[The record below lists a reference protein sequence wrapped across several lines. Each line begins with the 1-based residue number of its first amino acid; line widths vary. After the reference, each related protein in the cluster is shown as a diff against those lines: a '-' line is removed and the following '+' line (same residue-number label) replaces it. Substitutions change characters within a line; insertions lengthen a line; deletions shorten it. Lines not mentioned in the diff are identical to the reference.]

1 MQKRYQI
8 GKALLLIG
16 LIAAS
21 IVNAQ
26 TNGALPTPE
35 AVLGFRIGTEKKL
48 ADYHQMID
56 YLRKLDAASDRMQLE
71 NLGKT
76 TEGNGFM
83 MAIISSPA
91 NLRQLDEWKKI
102 QARLADPRDLPE
114 AESAKLLARGK
125 TVVLINCSI
134 HASEVGAAQMSLELA
149 HHLASS
155 NSPAVQQILDNV
167 ITLLVPAHNPD
178 GQLMIVDWYRKNL
191 GTKYETAPMPWL
203 YQKYVGH
210 DNNRDWFMFTQA
222 ETRITVEKIHNVYHP
237 HITLDM
243 HQMGENGA
251 RLFVPPYIDPVEPN
265 VDPIIVGLLN
275 TLGTYVQATL
285 TAQGKSGVVS
295 NAIFDAWTP
304 ARAYPHYHGGLRFLT
319 EAASADYATAVEIPE
334 ERLRGDDFYEARRSS
349 WNFPKPWP
357 GGQWTLRDIVD
368 YDFAAAMAILEH
380 AAHNREFWLKSI
392 LQVQQNAVQEGGF
405 SNPPARGLESPRSR
419 SSYVIPAKQRDPE
432 GLKDLLE
439 IMRLGM
445 VEVYRAT
452 EDFVADGAPFH
463 QGDWIIPLRQPYG
476 RFAKALLENQR
487 YPALRGNSGALRQP
501 YDATAHTLPLFLGVE
516 VFAMNT
522 TPQLPNAPRSSIE
535 NFIKE
540 NRGKFKS
547 GASPVVALD
556 PANTAR
562 YRALNLLL
570 KKNLAVFWAQAPIRN
585 GDEELPAGTILVEGK
600 GREAV
605 LKEIAQQ
612 TGVDMEGLPNKPAG
626 AMYRLQTPRAG
637 LYKSW
642 VANMDEGWTRWVLEQ
657 HDFAYATL
665 TDADIRAGDLHKK
678 FDVIILP
685 DQPRRSLEAGHAAEG
700 MPPQYANGLGEIGIY
715 QLRTFV
721 EQGGTLAALDAA
733 TELPIRNFWI
743 QVRDVTDGLPR
754 QKFNAPGSMLRVLA
768 DTRHP
773 LAYGAR
779 REEAIFFNNSPAFRL
794 DEGKGILTYPRTN
807 LLLSGWLEGEE
818 QLVGQHALVEAP
830 VGAGRVVLFGFRPQF
845 RGQVRATYKFL
856 FNALFYAAAK
866 TVNDPFV
873 EK

>member
-1 MQKRYQI
+1 MQKRYRI
-8 GKALLLIG
+8 SKAFILIG

-21 IVNAQ
+21 IAHPQ

-35 AVLGFRIGTEKKL
+35 SMLGFRIGTEKKL
-48 ADYHQMID
+48 ADYHQMVD
-56 YLRKLDAASDRMQLE
+56 YLRKLDAASERMQLE

-76 TEGNGFM
+76 TEGNDFI

-91 NLRQLDEWKKI
+91 NLRQIEEWRKI
-102 QARLADPRDLPE
+102 QARLVDPRDLPE
-114 AESAKLLARGK
+114 AESANLIIRGK
-125 TVVLINCSI
+125 AVVLINCSI

-149 HHLASS
+149 HHLASN
-155 NSPAVQQILDNV
+155 NSAAVQQILDNV

-191 GTKYETAPMPWL
+191 GTKYEAASMPWL

-222 ETRITVEKIHNVYHP
+222 ETRITVEKIQNVYHP
-237 HITLDM
+237 HITVDM
-243 HQMGENGA
+243 HQMGQNGA
-251 RLFVPPYIDPVEPN
+251 RLFVPPYTDPIEPN
-265 VDPIIVGLLN
+265 VDPIITGLLSA
-275 TLGTYVQATL
+275 LGTHVQATL
-285 TAQGKSGVVS
+285 MAQGKSGVVS

-334 ERLRGDDFYEARRSS
+334 ERLRGDAHYDARRAS
-349 WNFPKPWP
+349 WNFPKPWS
-357 GGQWTLRDIVD
+357 GGKWTLRDIVD
-368 YDFAAAMAILEH
+368 YDFAAATAILEH
-380 AAHNREFWLKSI
+380 AARNREFWLKNL
-392 LQVQQNAVQEGGF
+392 LQVQQNAVNWNEK
-405 SNPPARGLESPRSR
+405 PAA
-419 SSYVIPAKQRDPE
+419 YVIPVNQRDPE
-432 GLKDLLE
+432 GLKNLLE
-439 IMRLGM
+439 VMRIGM

-452 EDFVADGAPFH
+452 EKFIADGAPFR
-463 QGDWIIPLRQPYG
+463 QGDWIIPIRQPYG

-487 YPALRGNSGALRQP
+487 YPALRAGDGALRQP

-516 VFAMNT
+516 VFAINT
-522 TPQLPNAPRSSIE
+522 IPKLPNAPAKLTAAFNDKFVAGAASI
-535 NFIKE
+535 F
-540 NRGKFKS
+540 
-547 GASPVVALD
+547 ALD
-556 PANTAR
+556 PANTAS
-562 YRALNLLL
+562 YRLLNAIL
-570 KKNLAVFWAQAPIRN
+570 KKGLAAFWAQAPIRD
-585 GDEELPAGTILVEGK
+585 GDQEFPIGTIFVNGK
-600 GREAV
+600 GREST
-605 LKEIAQQ
+605 LKEIAQGS
-612 TGVDMEGLPNKPAG
+612 GVDVQGLQTSPTG
-626 AMYRLQTPRAG
+626 AMYRLQSPRVG

-657 HDFAYATL
+657 HDFAYTTL
-665 TDADIRAGDLHKK
+665 TDADIRAGDLHQK
-678 FDVIILP
+678 FEVIILP
-685 DQPRRSLEAGHAAEG
+685 DQPSRSIEAGHDPDRV
-700 MPPQYANGLGEIGIY
+700 PPQYANGLGEIGIH
-715 QLRTFV
+715 QLRMFV
-721 EQGGTLAALDAA
+721 EKGGTLAALDDA

-794 DEGKGILTYPRTN
+794 DEGKGILTYPRAN

-818 QLVGQHALVEAP
+818 QLVGQHALVEVP

-856 FNALFYAAAK
+856 FNALFYTAAK
-866 TVNDPFV
+866 MVHDPF
-873 EK
+873 

>member
-1 MQKRYQI
+1 MQKRYRI
-8 GKALLLIG
+8 GKAFLLIG
-16 LIAAS
+16 LVVAS
-21 IVNAQ
+21 TINAQ

-35 AVLGFRIGTEKKL
+35 SVLGFRIGTEKKL
-48 ADYHQMID
+48 ADYHQMVD
-56 YLRKLDAASDRMQLE
+56 YLRKLDATSDRMQLE

-76 TEGNGFM
+76 TEGNDFM

-91 NLRQLDEWKKI
+91 NLRQLEEWRKI
-102 QARLADPRDLPE
+102 QARLADPRALSETE
-114 AESAKLLARGK
+114 AAKLLARGK
-125 TVVLINCSI
+125 AVVLINCSI

-149 HHLASS
+149 HHLAAG
-155 NSPAVQQILDNV
+155 NSAAVQQILDNV

-191 GTKYETAPMPWL
+191 NTKYEKAPMPWL

-210 DNNRDWFMFTQA
+210 DNNRDWFMFTQV

-237 HITLDM
+237 HITVDM
-243 HQMGENGA
+243 HQMGQNGA
-251 RLFVPPYIDPVEPN
+251 RLFVPPYTDPIEPN
-265 VDPIIVGLLN
+265 VDPIISSLLSA
-275 TLGTYVQATL
+275 LGTHVQATL
-285 TAQGKSGVVS
+285 TAQGKSGVVL

-319 EAASADYATAVEIPE
+319 EAASADYATAVDIPE
-334 ERLRGDDFYEARRSS
+334 EKLQGDDYYNARRSS
-349 WNFPKPWP
+349 WNFPKPWL
-357 GGQWTLRDIVD
+357 GGKWTLRDIID

-380 AAHNREFWLKSI
+380 AARNREFWLKSI
-392 LQVQQNAVQEGGF
+392 WEVQQNAVQNAVQESGF
-405 SNPPARGLESPRSR
+405 SNPPARGLESPRSH
-419 SSYVIPAKQRDPE
+419 SSYVIPANQRDPE
-432 GLKDLLE
+432 GLHALLE

-452 EDFVADGAPFH
+452 EDFVADGAKFH
-463 QGDWIIPLRQPYG
+463 EDDWIIPIRQPYG

-487 YPALRGNSGALRQP
+487 YPALRDNSGALRQP

-516 VFAMNT
+516 VFAINT
-522 TPQLPNAPRSSIE
+522 ILKLPNAPAKLPAAL
-535 NFIKE
+535 ND
-540 NRGKFKS
+540 KFVS
-547 GASPVVALD
+547 GAASLFALD
-556 PANTAR
+556 PANTAS
-562 YRALNLLL
+562 YRLLNSIL
-570 KKNLAVFWAQAPIRN
+570 KKGLAAFWAQTPIRDGN
-585 GDEELPAGTILVEGK
+585 QEFPIGTILVDGK
-600 GREAV
+600 GREST
-605 LKEIAQQ
+605 LKEIAQGRGVEVQGLQ
-612 TGVDMEGLPNKPAG
+612 TRPTG
-626 AMYRLQTPRAG
+626 AMYRLQTPRVG

-657 HDFAYATL
+657 YDFAFTTL
-665 TDADIRAGDLHKK
+665 TDADIRAGDLHQK
-678 FDVIILP
+678 FEVIILP
-685 DQPRRSLEAGHAAEG
+685 DQPSRSIEAGNNRDRV
-700 MPPQYANGLGEIGIY
+700 PPPYANGLGEIGIH
-715 QLRTFV
+715 QLRVFV

-768 DTRHP
+768 EVRHP

-794 DEGKGILTYPRTN
+794 DEGKGILTYPRAN

-818 QLVGQHALVEAP
+818 QLVGQHALVEVP

-866 TVNDPFV
+866 TVNDPF
-873 EK
+873 

>member
-1 MQKRYQI
+1 MQKRDRI
-8 GKALLLIG
+8 SKAFLLIG
-16 LIAAS
+16 LIAAG
-21 IVNAQ
+21 IAHAQ

-56 YLRKLDAASDRMQLE
+56 YLRKLDAASERMQLE

-76 TEGNGFM
+76 TEGNDFM

-91 NLRQLDEWKKI
+91 NLRQLEEWRKI
-102 QARLADPRDLPE
+102 QARLADPRALSETE
-114 AESAKLLARGK
+114 AAKLLARGK

-149 HHLASS
+149 HHLASN
-155 NSPAVQQILDNV
+155 NSPAVQPILDNV

-191 GTKYETAPMPWL
+191 NTKYEKSPMPWL

-237 HITLDM
+237 HITVDM
-243 HQMGENGA
+243 HQMGQNGA
-251 RLFVPPYIDPVEPN
+251 RLFVPPYTDPIEPN
-265 VDPIIVGLLN
+265 VDPIIIGLLSA
-275 TLGTYVQATL
+275 LGTHVQATL
-285 TAQGKSGVVS
+285 TAQGKAGVVL

-319 EAASADYATAVEIPE
+319 EAAGADYATSVEIPE
-334 ERLRGDDFYEARRSS
+334 EKLQGDDYYNARRSS
-349 WNFPKPWP
+349 WNFPKPWL
-357 GGQWTLRDIVD
+357 GGKWTLRDIID

-380 AAHNREFWLKSI
+380 AARNREFWLKSI

-419 SSYVIPAKQRDPE
+419 SSYVIPANQRDPE
-432 GLKDLLE
+432 GLHALLE

-445 VEVYRAT
+445 VEVYCAS
-452 EDFVADGAPFH
+452 EDFVADGAKFRE
-463 QGDWIIPLRQPYG
+463 GDWIIPIRQPYG

-487 YPALRGNSGALRQP
+487 YPALRDNSGALRQP

-516 VFAMNT
+516 VFAINT
-522 TPQLPNAPRSSIE
+522 TPKLPNAPAKLPAAVNDKFIASAASI
-535 NFIKE
+535 F
-540 NRGKFKS
+540 
-547 GASPVVALD
+547 ALD
-556 PANTAR
+556 PANTGS
-562 YRALNLLL
+562 YRALNQLL
-570 KKNLAVFWAQAPIRN
+570 KKNIPVYWAQSPMRDGNQEFPI
-585 GDEELPAGTILVEGK
+585 GTILVDGK
-600 GREAV
+600 GRESA

-612 TGVDMEGLPNKPAG
+612 SGADIQGLSNKPTG
-626 AMYRLQTPRAG
+626 AMYNLQAPRIG

-657 HDFAYATL
+657 YDFAYTTL
-665 TDADIRAGDLHKK
+665 TDADIRAGGLHEK
-678 FDVIILP
+678 FDVIILSHQ
-685 DQPRRSLEAGHAAEG
+685 DAGSIERGHSTEN
-700 MPPQYANGLGEIGIY
+700 MPPAHAYGLGEIGIY

-721 EQGGTLAALDAA
+721 EKGKTLLAFDAA

-743 QVRDVTDGLPR
+743 QIRDVTDGLPR
-754 QKFNAPGSMLRVLA
+754 QKFNAPGSVLRVIA
-768 DTRHP
+768 DTKHP
-773 LAYGAR
+773 LTYGAR

-794 DEGKGILTYPRTN
+794 DEGKGILTYPRSN

-818 QLVGQHALVEAP
+818 HLIGQHALVEAP
-830 VGAGRVVLFGFRPQF
+830 VGAGRVILFGFRPQF
-845 RGQVRATYKFL
+845 RGQVRATYKFF
-856 FNALFYAAAK
+856 FNALFYAVAK
-866 TVNDPFV
+866 TVNDPF
-873 EK
+873 

>member
-1 MQKRYQI
+1 MGTFAIDTAYSQF
-8 GKALLLIG
+8 
-16 LIAAS
+16 
-21 IVNAQ
+21 
-26 TNGALPTPE
+26 NGTLPTPE
-35 AVLGFRIGTEKKL
+35 SVLGFRIGAEKKL
-48 ADYHQMID
+48 ADYHQMVD
-56 YLRKLDAASDRMQLE
+56 YLRKLDTASDRLQLE

-76 TEGNGFM
+76 TEGNDLM

-91 NLRQLDEWKKI
+91 NLRQLDEWRKI
-102 QARLADPRDLPE
+102 QARLADPRDLSE

-125 TVVLINCSI
+125 TFVLINCSI
-134 HASEVGAAQMSLELA
+134 HATEVGAAQMSLELA
-149 HHLASS
+149 YHLASS
-155 NSPAVQQILDNV
+155 NSATVQQILDNV

-178 GQLMIVDWYRKNL
+178 GQLMVVDWYRKNL
-191 GTKYETAPMPWL
+191 GTKYETSPLPWL

-243 HQMGENGA
+243 HQMGQNGA

-285 TAQGKSGVVS
+285 TAQDKSGVVS

-319 EAASADYATAVEIPE
+319 EAASADYATAVDIPA
-334 ERLRGDDFYEARRSS
+334 ERLQGDDYYSARYAS

-357 GGQWTLRDIVD
+357 GGKWTLRDIID

-380 AAHNREFWLKSI
+380 AARNREFWLKSI
-392 LQVQQNAVQEGGF
+392 LQVQQNAVNWGGK
-405 SNPPARGLESPRSR
+405 PAA
-419 SSYVIPAKQRDPE
+419 YVIPANQRDPE

-445 VEVYRAT
+445 VEVYRAS
-452 EDFVADGAPFH
+452 EDFVADGAKFR
-463 QGDWIIPLRQPYG
+463 QGDWIIPIRQPYG
-476 RFAKALLENQR
+476 SFAKALLESQR
-487 YPALRGNSGALRQP
+487 YPALRDNSGALRQP

-516 VFAMNT
+516 IFAINT
-522 TPQLPNAPRSSIE
+522 APKLPNAPVKLPAAVNDKFVSGPASI
-535 NFIKE
+535 F
-540 NRGKFKS
+540 
-547 GASPVVALD
+547 ALD
-556 PANTAR
+556 PANTAS
-562 YRALNLLL
+562 YRLLNAVL
-570 KKNLAVFWAQAPIRN
+570 KNGFSAFWAQTPI
-585 GDEELPAGTILVEGK
+585 GDGDQEFPIGTILVDGK
-600 GREAV
+600 DRESM
-605 LKEIAQQ
+605 LKDIAQGSGVEVQGLQ
-612 TGVDMEGLPNKPAG
+612 TKPAG
-626 AMYRLQTPRAG
+626 AMYRLQTPRVG

-657 HDFAYATL
+657 YDFAYTTL
-665 TDADIRAGDLHKK
+665 TDADIRAGDLHQK
-678 FDVIILP
+678 FEVIILP
-685 DQPRRSLEAGHAAEG
+685 DQPSRSIEAGNSPDRV
-700 MPPQYANGLGEIGIY
+700 PPQYANGLGEIGIH

-721 EQGGTLAALDAA
+721 EQGGTLVALDAA

-743 QVRDVTDGLPR
+743 QVRDVTAGLPA

-794 DEGKGILTYPRTN
+794 DEGKGILTYPRAN

-818 QLVGQHALVEAP
+818 QLVGQHALVEVP

>member
-1 MQKRYQI
+1 MRKRHQI
-8 GKALLLIG
+8 IIFVG
-16 LIAAS
+16 LIWLATHTIAHP
-21 IVNAQ
+21 Q
-26 TNGALPTPE
+26 TNGTLPTPE

-48 ADYHQMID
+48 ADYHQLVD
-56 YLRKLDAASDRMQLE
+56 YLRKLDAASDKIQLE

-76 TEGNGFM
+76 TEGNDFT
-83 MAIISSPA
+83 MAVISSPA
-91 NLRQLDEWKKI
+91 NLRQIEEWRKI
-102 QARLADPRDLPE
+102 QTRLADPRDLPE
-114 AESAKLLARGK
+114 AESAKLMARGK
-125 TVVLINCSI
+125 AVVLINCSI

-149 HHLASS
+149 HHLASG
-155 NSPAVQQILDNV
+155 NSAAVQGILDNV

-178 GQLMIVDWYRKNL
+178 GQLMVADWYRKNL
-191 GTKYETAPMPWL
+191 NTKYEKAPMPWL

-237 HITLDM
+237 HITIDM
-243 HQMGENGA
+243 HQMGQNGA
-251 RLFVPPYIDPVEPN
+251 RLFVPPYTDPIEPN
-265 VDPIIVGLLN
+265 VDPIITGLLSA
-275 TLGTYVQATL
+275 LGTHVQATL
-285 TAQGKSGVVS
+285 TAQDKSGVVL

-319 EAASADYATAVEIPE
+319 EAASADYATSVDIPE
-334 ERLRGDDFYEARRSS
+334 EKLQGDDYYDARRSS

-357 GGQWTLRDIVD
+357 GGTWTLRDIID

-380 AAHNREFWLKSI
+380 AACNREFWLKSL
-392 LQVQQNAVQEGGF
+392 LQVQRIAVNWDGK
-405 SNPPARGLESPRSR
+405 PAA
-419 SSYVIPAKQRDPE
+419 YIIPANQRDPE

-439 IMRLGM
+439 VMRLGM
-445 VEVYRAT
+445 VEIYRAG
-452 EDFVADGAPFH
+452 EDFVADGAKFR
-463 QGDWIIPLRQPYG
+463 QGDWIIPIRQPYG

-487 YPALRGNSGALRQP
+487 YPALRDNSGALRQP

-516 VFAMNT
+516 VFAVNT
-522 TPQLPNAPRSSIE
+522 TPKLPGAPAKLPAAFNDKFVAGAASI
-535 NFIKE
+535 F
-540 NRGKFKS
+540 
-547 GASPVVALD
+547 ALD
-556 PANTAR
+556 PANTDS
-562 YRALNLLL
+562 YRLLNAIL
-570 KKNLAVFWAQAPIRN
+570 KKGLAAFWAQTPIRD
-585 GDEELPAGTILVEGK
+585 GDQEFPIGTILVNGK
-600 GREAV
+600 GRETI
-605 LKEIAQQ
+605 LKDIAQGSGVAVQGLQ
-612 TGVDMEGLPNKPAG
+612 TRPTG
-626 AMYRLQTPRAG
+626 AMYRLQAPRVG

-657 HDFAYATL
+657 HDFAYTTL
-665 TDADIRAGDLHKK
+665 TDADIRAGDLHQK
-678 FDVIILP
+678 FEVIILP
-685 DQPRRSLEAGHAAEG
+685 DQPSRSIEAGHNPDKV
-700 MPPQYANGLGEIGIY
+700 PPQYANGLGEIGIH
-715 QLRTFV
+715 QLRMFV
-721 EQGGTLAALDAA
+721 ERGGTLAALDEA
-733 TELPIRNFWI
+733 TELPVRNFWI

-794 DEGKGILTYPRTN
+794 DEGKGILTYPRAN

-818 QLVGQHALVEAP
+818 QLVGQHALVEVP

-845 RGQVRATYKFL
+845 RAQVRATYKFL

>member
-1 MQKRYQI
+1 MQKRYRI
-8 GKALLLIG
+8 GKAFLLIG
-16 LIAAS
+16 LIAAGIAFS
-21 IVNAQ
+21 Q

-35 AVLGFRIGTEKKL
+35 SVLGFRIGAEKKL
-48 ADYHQMID
+48 ADYHQMVD
-56 YLRKLDAASDRMQLE
+56 YLTKLDAASERMQLD

-76 TEGNGFM
+76 TEGNDFM

-91 NLRQLDEWKKI
+91 NLRQLDEWRKI
-102 QARLADPRDLPE
+102 QARLADPRGLSE
-114 AESAKLLARGK
+114 AESAKLLARAK

-149 HHLASS
+149 HHLASA

-167 ITLLVPAHNPD
+167 IALLVPAHNPD

-191 GTKYETAPMPWL
+191 NTKYEKAPMPWL

-237 HITLDM
+237 HITVDM
-243 HQMGENGA
+243 HQMGQNGA
-251 RLFVPPYIDPVEPN
+251 RLFVPPYTDPIEPN
-265 VDPIIVGLLN
+265 VDPIITSLLSA
-275 TLGTYVQATL
+275 LGTHVQAAL
-285 TAQGKSGVVS
+285 TAQGKAGVVS

-319 EAASADYATAVEIPE
+319 EAASADYATSVEIPE
-334 ERLRGDDFYEARRSS
+334 EKLQGDDYYNARQSS

-357 GGQWTLRDIVD
+357 GGKWTLRDIIA

-380 AAHNREFWLKSI
+380 AGRNREFWLKSI
-392 LQVQQNAVQEGGF
+392 LQVQQNAVNWDGR
-405 SNPPARGLESPRSR
+405 PAA
-419 SSYVIPAKQRDPE
+419 YVIPAKQRDSE

-439 IMRLGM
+439 VMRRGM

-452 EDFVADGAPFH
+452 EDFVADGAKFRE
-463 QGDWIIPLRQPYG
+463 GDWIIPIRQPYG

-487 YPALRGNSGALRQP
+487 YPALRDNSGALRQP

-516 VFAMNT
+516 VFAINAA
-522 TPQLPNAPRSSIE
+522 PNLPNTPAKLPAAF
-535 NFIKE
+535 N
-540 NRGKFKS
+540 NKFVS
-547 GASPVVALD
+547 SPVSIFALD
-556 PANTAR
+556 PANTAS
-562 YRALNLLL
+562 YRWLNSIL
-570 KKNLAVFWAQAPIRN
+570 KRGLAAFWAQTPIRDGN
-585 GDEELPAGTILVEGK
+585 QELPAGTILVDGK
-600 GREAV
+600 GREST
-605 LKEIAQQ
+605 LKDIAQGSGVEVQGLQ
-612 TGVDMEGLPNKPAG
+612 TKPAG
-626 AMYRLQTPRAG
+626 AMYRLQSPRVG

-657 HDFAYATL
+657 YDFAYTTL
-665 TDADIRAGDLHKK
+665 TDADIRAGDLHHK
-678 FDVIILP
+678 FEVIILP
-685 DQPRRSLEAGHAAEG
+685 DQSSRSIEAGHAPDRV
-700 MPPQYANGLGEIGIY
+700 PPQYANGLGEIGIN

-721 EQGGTLAALDAA
+721 EQGGTLVALDAA
-733 TELPIRNFWI
+733 TELPVKNFWM
-743 QVRDVTDGLPR
+743 QARDVTNGLPR

-773 LAYGAR
+773 LAYGAG
-779 REEAIFFNNSPAFRL
+779 REEAIFFDNSPAFRL
-794 DEGKGILTYPRTN
+794 DEGRGVLTYPRAN

-818 QLVGQHALVEAP
+818 QLAGQHALVEVPA
-830 VGAGRVVLFGFRPQF
+830 GAGRVVLFGFRPQF

-856 FNALFYAAAK
+856 FNALFYAAAR
-866 TVNDPFV
+866 TVTDPFA